1 MIEED
6 DGEDENSADSSNR
19 SEKTMI
25 KPRIACIWLNKL
37 RYQYTDIK
45 K

>member
-6 DGEDENSADSSNR
+6 DRENENLVESSNR

-25 KPRIACIWLNKL
+25 KPPTACIWLNKL
-37 RYQYTDIK
+37 GY
-45 K
+45 